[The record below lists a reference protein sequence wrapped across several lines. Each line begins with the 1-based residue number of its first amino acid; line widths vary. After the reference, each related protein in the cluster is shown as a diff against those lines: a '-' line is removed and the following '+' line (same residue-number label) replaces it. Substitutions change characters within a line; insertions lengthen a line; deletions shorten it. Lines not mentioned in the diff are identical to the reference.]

1 MGTDLQPTTGERD
14 EEDALAQR
22 AAANVSAI
30 AKLKSKFL
38 QWLEI
43 LGDQIIGI
51 GFFESSRDIGKNKK
65 ATVRG

>member
-14 EEDALAQR
+14 EEWRMMRSLHRPTSYVKQLR

-43 LGDQIIGI
+43 
-51 GFFESSRDIGKNKK
+51 
-65 ATVRG
+65 